1 MSKAVDEISHW
12 PEYDYVV
19 VNHEIEEALAQ
30 VRAILIAERL
40 KRTRQTYLVNFVKRL
55 QDGQ

>member
-1 MSKAVDEISHW
+1 MDEISHW